1 MTLLEALIGRTWIS
15 HGVKYAVEQAFA
27 YSQGGENILIH
38 TTFGKCS
45 TWPVLMASDIE
56 CSKAKQNIWRPE
68 DIEIVWSEL
77 YDRFLIQERT
87 IGEKVL
93 KEI

>member
-15 HGVKYAVEQAFA
+15 HGVKYAVEKAFA
-27 YSQGGENILIH
+27 YSQGGESILIH
-38 TTFGKCS
+38 TKFGKCS

-56 CSKAKQNIWRPE
+56 HSKAEQNIWRPE
-68 DIEIVWSEL
+68 DIEIVWSDL

-87 IGEKVL
+87 IGERTLTDV
-93 KEI
+93 